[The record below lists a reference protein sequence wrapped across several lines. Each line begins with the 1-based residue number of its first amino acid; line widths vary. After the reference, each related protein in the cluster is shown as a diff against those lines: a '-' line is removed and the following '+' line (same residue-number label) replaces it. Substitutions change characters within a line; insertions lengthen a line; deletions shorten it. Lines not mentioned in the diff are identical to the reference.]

1 MTNGIGAVLD
11 GMLKRG
17 SGHIVNMSSDA
28 GRKVGQCEE
37 KKCQKQWN
45 MFENITTTNVFID
58 KKKCPIFTVL
68 DMYIYGDYWSN
79 WPILY
84 RLKIW
89 ENVAFEKFSTNR
101 PIKYV
106 ISFLTDRMF
115 TTCIN
120 LNSVQVICL

>member
-58 KKKCPIFTVL
+58 KKKMSHIYCPRYVHL
-68 DMYIYGDYWSN
+68 WG
-79 WPILY
+79 L
-84 RLKIW
+84 L
-89 ENVAFEKFSTNR
+89 
-101 PIKYV
+101 IK
-106 ISFLTDRMF
+106 LA
-115 TTCIN
+115 
-120 LNSVQVICL
+120 NSL